1 MNNDIRL
8 YNNEMISQYEVSID
22 GELSRIEYIKTK
34 KEIYLTHTEVA
45 KEQEG
50 NGTGKEM
57 IAKALVDIKNKK
69 LKLVPLCPFV
79 ASFVRSNPEWK
90 TLLKKEIKI

>member
-50 NGTGKEM
+50 NGIGKEM
-57 IAKALVDIKNKK
+57 IAKALVD
-69 LKLVPLCPFV
+69 V
-79 ASFVRSNPEWK
+79 K
-90 TLLKKEIKI
+90 TKS